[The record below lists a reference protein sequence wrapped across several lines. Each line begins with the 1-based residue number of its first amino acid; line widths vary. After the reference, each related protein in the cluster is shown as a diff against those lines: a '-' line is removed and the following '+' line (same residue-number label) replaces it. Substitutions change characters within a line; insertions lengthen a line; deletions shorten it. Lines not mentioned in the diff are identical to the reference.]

1 MFSRKV
7 LKKFKLPKGQRENR
21 SEGKKYTNLKD
32 DLKPQ
37 ARTDTNMYQEKEGT
51 FPMKAMN
58 VDPGV
63 LYVKKGQASG

>member
-37 ARTDTNMYQEKEGT
+37 ARTDTNMY
-51 FPMKAMN
+51 
-58 VDPGV
+58 
-63 LYVKKGQASG
+63 